1 MPKITGRLPPVK
13 IADLIPFEYRAKFPG
28 FDESRECSFDLK
40 LYEEFLQSGIRRLA
54 HIRAIG
60 YLRPRTKLQD

>member
-1 MPKITGRLPPVK
+1 MPKLTGRLLPVK
-13 IADLIPFEYRAKFPG
+13 ITDLIPFEYREKFPG
-28 FDESRECSFDLK
+28 FDESRKYFFDLK
-40 LYEEFLQSGIRRLA
+40 PFEEFLQSGIRRLA